1 MHFWT
6 EGRIGDFIVEKPM
19 ILGHEAAGVV
29 RYVADDVVGFEQGDR
44 VALEPGIPC
53 STCDEC
59 RQGRYN
65 LCPQIRFF
73 ATPPVNGSLAH
84 FISHPANFCYK
95 LPPMVSFDEAAM
107 FEPLSVGIHACRRGN
122 VKLGDTVLIT
132 GAGTIGLVTLLV
144 ARAMGASQTI
154 VIDIDADRLSVAKEM
169 GADKVIV
176 THSESDPKMS
186 VQDIEADVCF
196 DATGVES
203 AVKACVYGAKRGG
216 VVVLIGMGQPEV
228 SLPVLEATVKEVDL
242 RSVFRYCNT
251 YPTALELVASGKV
264 QLKRLVTHR
273 YKMLQTEIA
282 LECALNRANKA
293 IKIMIDCGATQNQ
306 PPTRDREA

>member
-1 MHFWT
+1 M
-6 EGRIGDFIVEKPM
+6 VEKPM
-19 ILGHEAAGVV
+19 ILGHEGAGVV
-29 RYVADDVVGFEQGDR
+29 RYVSEDVVGFEQGDR
-44 VALEPGIPC
+44 VAIEPGIPC
-53 STCDEC
+53 FLCDIC

-65 LCPQIRFF
+65 LCPDIRFF
-73 ATPPVNGSLAH
+73 ATPPVNGALAH
-84 FISHPANFCYK
+84 FVSHPANFCYK

-144 ARAMGASQTI
+144 ARGMGAAQTI
-154 VIDIDADRLSVAKEM
+154 VIDIDADRLTVAKEI

-186 VQDIEADVCF
+186 VQGIEADVCF

-216 VVVLIGMGQPEV
+216 VVVLIGMGQTEV
-228 SLPVLEATVKEVDL
+228 SMPVMEASVKEIDL
-242 RSVFRYCNT
+242 RGVFRYCNT

-264 QLKRLVTHR
+264 NLKRLVTHR
-273 YKMLQTEIA
+273 YKMIDAEMA
-282 LECALNRANKA
+282 LDCALNRGNKA
-293 IKIMIDCGATQNQ
+293 IKVMIDCGAAQNQ
-306 PPTRDREA
+306 PRPREGEA